1 MTGVQTCAL
10 PISRGDGGLLRPPA
24 WQELVGGSEVSR
36 LLPEG
41 GLDLGVQLLL
51 VPTSPVPRRPMF
63 LPLPDPGLLCDSG
76 PRPPL
81 SGPVSLLS
89 SRLDSMSPRPFRPGH
104 RVTSAAQGHQRL
116 SPLSRGPG
124 LLLGPRLAWPPC
136 PQQEHPSHL
145 RDRLSVPPP
154 PALALFRLQNNVY
167 HFTLHD
173 TLPSSFLPS
182 FPPLLL
188 DRKSVV

>member
-1 MTGVQTCAL
+1 
-10 PISRGDGGLLRPPA
+10 
-24 WQELVGGSEVSR
+24 
-36 LLPEG
+36 
-41 GLDLGVQLLL
+41 
-51 VPTSPVPRRPMF
+51 MF

-182 FPPLLL
+182 FPPATASRYQKIFLGYFHDFNFPFPISSLPPYYIL
-188 DRKSVV
+188 GSFWASGMSLHFPSDTF